1 MKITAK
7 GIVIRAGSFGP
18 RRYLIGVDLP
28 KAPRWAWS
36 LDDALRKAEDYRR
49 ALAKVQVAVEDVH
62 EQDGNRRVDV
72 RK

>member
-1 MKITAK
+1 VKITAK

-18 RRYLIGVDLP
+18 RRYLIAADLP

-36 LDDALRKAEDYRR
+36 LDDALRKADHYRKS
-49 ALAKVQVAVEDVH
+49 LAKVQVAVEDVH
-62 EQDGNRRVDV
+62 AGDANRRVDV